1 MGATRDN
8 LLQQQI
14 DISGSTNPSQSLI
27 LSEEK
32 DGYGARIPGQ
42 DGYVASILSKTGDQ
56 VTLIGLTGMVADSAG
71 RFLTVTGAA
80 SAGNNGTFEII
91 TYLSSSSVV
100 IINAVG
106 IAPDAN
112 NGSLTWIERN
122 SYMLEDDINYIR
134 TDRKEIKGTSNW
146 YDTPPPYTR
155 PDDTGTNVPINLTNI
170 SGKTTDAVA
179 YPGSREF
186 FGAGVIA
193 GQTKVTIT
201 SVGNLKHTD
210 SINTLGI
217 PCFDVA
223 PFVGDFR
230 TCFVKILDATTSG
243 TEFTVLSGPH
253 AGERIFGVT
262 NNGSSV
268 SPDSVEVLFYSCP
281 MAADISTSSTPYT
294 WEVGQT
300 NSINL
305 VYAYNQRMDGFDF
318 NIFRFDLTIPSGTSS
333 GGGFLTPTDHQ
344 TLRQL
349 IHFMNEGPANG
360 FLTGAYK
367 EILPVANPF
376 PTSIIWWE
384 SSAKLKK
391 IVEKT
396 YIYNPNKTPATIS
409 WAMYAVD
416 GITVIATVSDAITY
430 SGVFETS
437 RLRTIS

>member
-1 MGATRDN
+1 MGASRDN

-27 LSEEK
+27 LDEEK
-32 DGYGARIPGQ
+32 DGYGARISGQ
-42 DGYVASILSKTGDQ
+42 TGSTLSILSKVGNQ
-56 VTLIGLTGMVADSAG
+56 VTLIGLTGMTAESAG
-71 RFLTVTGAA
+71 RFLSVSGAA
-80 SAGNNGTFEII
+80 SAANNGTFEII
-91 TYLSSSSVV
+91 TYISPSSVV
-100 IINAVG
+100 IINAAGV
-106 IAPDAN
+106 APDGN
-112 NGSLTWIERN
+112 NGSLIWIERN

-134 TDRKEIKGTSNW
+134 TDRKEIKGTANW
-146 YDTPPPYTR
+146 YETAPPYNR
-155 PDDTGTNVPINLTNI
+155 PDATSTDVPINLTNI
-170 SGKTTDAVA
+170 SGKTTDAIA

-193 GQTKVTIT
+193 GQSKITIT
-201 SVGNLKHTD
+201 DTGNLKHTD
-210 SINTLGI
+210 TTNTLGV

-223 PFVGDFR
+223 PFVGDYR

-243 TEFTVLSGPH
+243 TEFTVLGGPR

-268 SPDSVEVLFYSCP
+268 SPNSVEILFYSCP
-281 MAADISTSSTPYT
+281 MTADISTNSTPYT

-300 NSINL
+300 NLINV
-305 VYAYNQRMDGFDF
+305 VYAYNQRVDGFDF
-318 NIFRFDLTIPSGTSS
+318 NIFRFDLTIPSGTAS

-367 EILPVANPF
+367 EILPYANPF
-376 PTSIIWWE
+376 PSSIIWWE
-384 SSAKLKK
+384 SAAKLKK

-396 YIYNPNKTPATIS
+396 YTYNPNRTPATIS
-409 WAMYAVD
+409 WSMYATD
-416 GITVIATVSDAITY
+416 GITVIATVSDSITY

-437 RLRTIS
+437 RVRSIS